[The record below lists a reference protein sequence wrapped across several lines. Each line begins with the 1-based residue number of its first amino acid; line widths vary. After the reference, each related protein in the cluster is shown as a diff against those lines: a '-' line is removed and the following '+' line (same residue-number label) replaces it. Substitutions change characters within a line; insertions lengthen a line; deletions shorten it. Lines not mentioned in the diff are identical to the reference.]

1 METRLDDPNTDG
13 GRAELERTAKELLGA
28 TVKLDSL
35 DDTAIKREV
44 LRRIA
49 PTERFDHRSDHFITL
64 AYEQRLEMHR
74 ELHGDSADS
83 ALEKAHAHAD
93 GARQHMVDAWR
104 RG

>member
-1 METRLDDPNTDG
+1 METRDLRTDSE
-13 GRAELERTAKELLGA
+13 RAEREQLEQTARELLGA
-28 TVKLDSL
+28 AVKLDG
-35 DDTAIKREV
+35 DDTAIKRAV
-44 LRRIA
+44 LKAIA
-49 PTERFDHRSDHFITL
+49 PTERFDHRSAHFVDL